1 MNFDYELNIN
11 LLIIKYVN
19 GTISD
24 QEAAL
29 LADWVKESEQNVIYF
44 RTMCRSFEQHLPDNA
59 EAEAFWNRIKPTLNQ
74 NIPAAAPRKRSG
86 LLKAISVAASVII
99 VLGCV
104 AFWGLTRSGS
114 TEQLPLTAQQ
124 TPTEAIQPTAIA
136 EASLAEVV
144 YTTSAD
150 EHKRITLPDGS
161 IVILNSNSRLTQ
173 CEGFNEQERNVTLCG
188 EAYFDVAKSNKRFTV
203 HTSDRS
209 YIVHGTSFNIF
220 DYGDKHC
227 SIVTLHTGK
236 LEARVKNDA
245 YMLMPGEEL
254 RVDEQTQ
261 SVSKLSVNVEDSI
274 GWLDKKLKFSRLPL
288 KFVANQLSH
297 KYGVKINIHHS
308 IEDIVYTGQLDNEDI
323 TTALHLISIT
333 APIKIAVTEF
343 DGEYYISKHEI

>member
-24 QEAAL
+24 QEATL

-59 EAEAFWNRIKPTLNQ
+59 EAEAFWNRIKPTVSKSA
-74 NIPAAAPRKRSG
+74 PAAAPRKRSS
-86 LLKAISVAASVII
+86 LLKAVSIAASI
-99 VLGCV
+99 VV
-104 AFWGLTRSGS
+104 AIGGVALWLLSGS
-114 TEQLPLTAQQ
+114 STNNALPLTAQQ
-124 TPTEAIQPTAIA
+124 TTTETLQSTNIA
-136 EASLAEVV
+136 ETSVAAVV
-144 YTTSAD
+144 YTTSAG

-161 IVILNSNSRLTQ
+161 TVILNSNSRLTQ
-173 CEGFNEQERNVTLCG
+173 CEGFNEQERNVILCG
-188 EAYFDVAKSNKRFTV
+188 EAYFDVAKSDKRFTV

-220 DYGDKHC
+220 DYDDKRC

-245 YMLMPGEEL
+245 YILMPGEEL

-261 SVSKLSVNVEDSI
+261 SVSKLAVNVENSI

-308 IEDIVYTGQLDNEDI
+308 LEDIVYTGQLDNEDI
-323 TTALHLISIT
+323 TTALRLISIT